1 MNWSTVIRECARTD
15 DVCAFIGAALF
26 FAGLAGMA
34 VMG

>member
-1 MNWSTVIRECARTD
+1 MNWTTVIRECARTEEL
-15 DVCAFIGAALF
+15 FGMIGAALF